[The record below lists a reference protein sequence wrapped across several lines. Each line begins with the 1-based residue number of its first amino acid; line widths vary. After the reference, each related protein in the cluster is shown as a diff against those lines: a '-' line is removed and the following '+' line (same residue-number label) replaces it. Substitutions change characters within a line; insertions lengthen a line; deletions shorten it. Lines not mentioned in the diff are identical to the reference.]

1 MIKKHIICLLALFC
15 TGVLS
20 AQNLTQAK
28 KLFDNGDFEKAKTAF
43 AKFVKSSPSN
53 AEYNYYYGASLYE
66 TGELNKSVPY
76 LEKSAKRKYIG
87 AYRYLGKAYA
97 DLYRFDEAVEN
108 YETHIEWLEEKNR
121 DTETAQSELSE
132 VLKRSRMFK
141 STEKITVIDSI
152 IINKT
157 AFLEAYKISASSGHI
172 LWNDDQNGTIHENE
186 MGNKRILSERRN
198 DKMLLYTQIKLLDG
212 WGEKNEIESL
222 NNFGNVNF
230 PFMMG
235 DGITLYFAS
244 DGEGSLGGYD
254 IFVTRYDSEDK
265 AFLRPS
271 NIGMPFNSTDN
282 DYLYAIDE
290 VNHLGWFV
298 TDRNQPTDQ
307 VCVYI
312 FIPNESKKSYNYEAT
327 DLEVMIDAAT
337 LRNIRTTWTDMNEV
351 DAALLRLEKA
361 RKEEVAEV
369 QIKDFHFIIND
380 QLTYQSWDEFHSK
393 EAKNKYHELAQ
404 KEKDLSFLEY
414 TLQTKRE
421 QYASGNDKERKEL
434 APSILDLEKRIPQ
447 LMDEIEHLTKEVR
460 RIELET
466 LKK

>member
-1 MIKKHIICLLALFC
+1 MIKKHIIFLLVLFS
-15 TGVLS
+15 TSILS
-20 AQNLTQAK
+20 AQNLTQSK
-28 KLFDNGDFEKAKTAF
+28 KLFENGEFDKATTAF

-53 AEYNYYYGASLYE
+53 AEYNYYYGASLFE

-87 AYRYLGKAYA
+87 AYRYLGKVYA
-97 DLYRFDEAVEN
+97 ELYRFDEAVEN

-121 DTETAQSELSE
+121 DTEAAQAELSE

-141 STEKITVIDSI
+141 SVEKVTVIDSI

-157 AFLEAYKISASSGHI
+157 AFLEAFKIGSSSGHI
-172 LWNDDQNGTIHENE
+172 LWNDSNDGTIYENE
-186 MGNKRILSERRN
+186 MGNKRILSEKR
-198 DKMLLYTQIKLLDG
+198 DEKMQLYTQNKLLNG
-212 WGEKNEIESL
+212 WGEKEEIESL
-222 NNFGNVNF
+222 NHYGNVNF

-265 AFLRPS
+265 TFLRPS
-271 NIGMPFNSTDN
+271 NIGMPFNSTAN

-298 TDRNQPTDQ
+298 TDRNQPSDQ
-307 VCVYI
+307 VCVYV

-327 DLEVMIDAAT
+327 DLQVIIDAAT

-351 DAALLRLEKA
+351 DAALLRLEKV
-361 RKEEVAEV
+361 RNEEVAEI
-369 QIKDFHFIIND
+369 QINDFHFIIND
-380 QLTYQSWDEFHSK
+380 QLTYHSWSDFHSK
-393 EAKNKYHELAQ
+393 EAKNKYQELIQ

-414 TLQTKRE
+414 TLQTKRGE
-421 QYASGNDKERKEL
+421 YASGNESERKEL

-447 LMDEIEHLTKEVR
+447 LMGEIEHLTKEVR
-460 RIELET
+460 RMEIET